1 MTRINERI
9 RVPEI
14 RVLYGEQNDVM
25 ATSQA
30 LQAAKKLGLDLVEV
44 APHARPPV
52 CKITDYGKWKY
63 QQSKQKK
70 DKKATAPKEKEVKF
84 RVNIDP
90 HDYGIKMTRAEDFLC
105 HGFKIRFNLQFRGR
119 QNAHKDLGFDLMN
132 KVKVDLD
139 GVAQVDL
146 EPKLGGRNIL
156 MMMSPRPSDQ
166 QNRKFRSDDY
176 EDDIDMDA
184 HDAAEAAEDFDDDD
198 DDDHH
203 DTEADASAEASEN
216 DADEST
222 DDAASKE

>member
-14 RVLYGEQNDVM
+14 RVLYGDKNEVM

-30 LQAAKKLGLDLVEV
+30 LQAAKRLGLDLVEV

-63 QQSKQKK
+63 QQSKLKK
-70 DKKATAPKEKEVKF
+70 DKKAAAPKEKEVKF

-105 HGFKIRFNLQFRGR
+105 HGFKVRFNLQFRGR
-119 QNAHKDLGFDLMN
+119 QNAHKELGFDLMN
-132 KVKVDLD
+132 LVKVDLD

-156 MMMSPRPSDQ
+156 MMMSPRPPEQ
-166 QNRKFRSDDY
+166 QKRKFRSDDH
-176 EDDIDMDA
+176 EEEIDIDA
-184 HDAAEAAEDFDDDD
+184 HDAAEAAEDFED

-203 DTEADASAEASEN
+203 EAEASADAPEN
-216 DADEST
+216 
-222 DDAASKE
+222 ASKDSDDKTSSEK